1 VLHLRPQA
9 ICINMECGHVINFGF
24 RAETESA
31 TLRSPEGIFVM
42 GKSLAYTY
50 MSLERKNLTYI
61 GG

>member
-1 VLHLRPQA
+1 
-9 ICINMECGHVINFGF
+9 MECGHVINFGF
-24 RAETESA
+24 RADTESA

-42 GKSLAYTY
+42 GKSLVYTY